1 MQQHPAHTIIHL
13 DEPDYPWELFLLADP
28 SRDMIEGYI
37 SSSVVLGACRD
48 SLIVGAIILTPLGD
62 AAWEVK
68 NIAVQP
74 EHQGHG
80 IGKELI
86 RAALDV
92 CRERGARE
100 VWIGTGNSSINQL
113 ALYQKM
119 GFRIAGV
126 DVDFFTRNY
135 PEAIVENGIECRDM
149 IRLVHSLSL

>member
-1 MQQHPAHTIIHL
+1 MNPRPAHTIIPL
-13 DEPDYPWELFLLADP
+13 AESAYPWDLFLLADP

-37 SSSVVLGACRD
+37 CGAIVLGACLD
-48 SLIVGAIILTPLGD
+48 SLLVGALILTPLHD
-62 AAWEVK
+62 TAWEIK
-68 NIAVQP
+68 NIAVTS
-74 EHQGHG
+74 EYQGRG
-80 IGKELI
+80 IGKDLF

-92 CRERGARE
+92 CRERCARE

>member
-1 MQQHPAHTIIHL
+1 MDPRPAHTIIPL
-13 DEPDYPWELFLLADP
+13 EESAYPWDLFLLADP

-37 SSSVVLGACRD
+37 SGAVVLGACRD
-48 SLIVGAIILTPLGD
+48 SLMVGALILTTLHD
-62 AAWEVK
+62 DAWEIK
-68 NIAVQP
+68 NIAVHP
-74 EHQGHG
+74 EYQARG

-86 RAALDV
+86 RAALDA

-119 GFRIAGV
+119 GFRMAGI

-149 IRLVHSLSL
+149 IRLVHSLKF